1 MADMEDCKREVNAG
15 ICSYLVSAPLHG
27 RGLAAF
33 WQAGKTVRSKD
44 YCVVCLTRLIALAD
58 LIYHVALWIT
68 LAVFEIHGYSLFQ
81 ARKLTDFSDP
91 NHAQYLFAEEGTYV
105 AAVAAVAADP
115 TATPPVVAVAAVPA
129 HYAKAGPHES
139 ARILIDE
146 LVIGQFTLF
155 LFSIL
160 LGLVASLIFGF
171 MGQPSGKAW
180 PATISFL
187 IGGLK
192 GSLIFSVLVVI
203 VSATKWN
210 GFMNAEHPGEE
221 VVTFRQMLLWG
232 IAFKSLLLMQLDANR
247 NFWGSASSN
256 DLYANMCWLLNKDA
270 DGYTYN
276 KNRTNKYAGY
286 NSYGGYDGASVP
298 IVVKTNPDG
307 SAIDM

>member
-1 MADMEDCKREVNAG
+1 MPSEQECKEQVNAG
-15 ICSYLVSAPLHG
+15 IVSYLISAPLHG

-33 WQAGKTVRSKD
+33 WQAGKSWYGGKD
-44 YCVVCLTRLIALAD
+44 FCMVCLTRLVALAD

-81 ARKLTDFSDP
+81 NRKLTDYSDASK
-91 NHAQYLFAEEGTYV
+91 AQYLFAEEGDYV
-105 AAVAAVAADP
+105 AATAAVAADP
-115 TATPPVVAVAAVPA
+115 TATPPVVAAAAVPA
-129 HYAKAGPHES
+129 HYTKALPHES

-160 LGLVASLIFGF
+160 LGLVASFIFGL

-210 GFMNAEHPGEE
+210 GFMNAEHPHDE

-256 DLYANMCWLLNKDA
+256 DLYANMCWLLSKNTE
-270 DGYTYN
+270 GYTYN
-276 KNRTNKYAGY
+276 ETRKNWGY
-286 NSYGGYDGASVP
+286 NSYGGYDASKP
-298 IVVKTNPDG
+298 LKDPN
-307 SAIDM
+307 AA

>member
-1 MADMEDCKREVNAG
+1 MASMEDCKREVNAG
-15 ICSYLVSAPLHG
+15 FVSYMVSAPLHG

-33 WQAGKTVRSKD
+33 WQAGKTVASKD

-58 LIYHVALWIT
+58 LVYHVALWIT
-68 LAVFEIHGYSLFQ
+68 LLVFEIHGYSLFQ
-81 ARKLTDFSDP
+81 ERKLTDYSDAS
-91 NHAQYLFAEEGTYV
+91 HAQYLFAEEGDYV

-115 TATPPVVAVAAVPA
+115 TATPPVVAAAAVPA
-129 HYAKAGPHES
+129 HYTKIAMHES
-139 ARILIDE
+139 PRILLDE

-160 LGLVASLIFGF
+160 LGLVASIIFGL

-187 IGGLK
+187 VGGLK
-192 GSLIFSVLVVI
+192 GSLIFSVLVVV
-203 VSATKWN
+203 VSAMKWN

-256 DLYANMCWLLNKDA
+256 DLYANMCWLLSKDA
-270 DGYTYN
+270 ENYTYD
-276 KNRTNKYAGY
+276 KNRANKGWGH
-286 NSYGGYDGASVP
+286 NSYGGYDTTPPLKQAVDH
-298 IVVKTNPDG
+298 V
-307 SAIDM
+307 AA